1 MIKHLLKLVWNRK
14 RANLLLMGEIFLS
27 FLVVA
32 MVVAQC
38 LLYAYNF
45 SRPLGF
51 DYEDVWYVSMSKKH
65 GPGYVRRWTEEDAN
79 ALRQVDLTL
88 RDLDEVEMVAASDH
102 VPLGGLSMDSFSKDG
117 RSVFV
122 SYYRVTD
129 ELKEVLKLGLVRG
142 RWFNRSDDA
151 LNWEPVVINQT
162 LAREL
167 FGTKNPVGEKLEGR
181 GNNELRV
188 IGVIAAFRTGVFSAP
203 GNFAFKRVSWSKGAT
218 SGSGLLA
225 NFLFRSPPEAAQ
237 AFEKRIRT
245 GLRAASRNWGID
257 IGTLSQRR
265 ETTLKQQLILP
276 IVEGIVAFFLLIM
289 VGLGL
294 SGVLWQNITQ
304 RTREIGLRRALGAVA
319 GNIYGQFL
327 GELLV
332 MTTVAIAVGVAVIV
346 QFELFDNL
354 VGRASGAVYL
364 HSLLVALSLIYALIV
379 LCGLYPSW
387 LATRVQPVEALHHE

>member
-38 LLYAYNF
+38 VIYANNF
-45 SRPLGF
+45 SHSLGF
-51 DYEDVWYVSMSKKH
+51 DYEDIWYVSLNKKH
-65 GPGYVRRWTEEDAN
+65 ASGSMGFKGEEAQTLKQTHQ
-79 ALRQVDLTL
+79 ALL
-88 RDLDEVEMVAASDH
+88 DLDEVEMVAASEH
-102 VPLGGLSMDSFSKDG
+102 VPFGGGLSMDSFSKDG
-117 RSVFV
+117 RNVSVPYF
-122 SYYRVTD
+122 RVTD
-129 ELKEVLKLGLVRG
+129 EFEEVMKLELVRG
-142 RWFNRSDDA
+142 RWFDRSDDG

-162 LAREL
+162 LARAL
-167 FGTKNPVGEKLEGR
+167 FGTKNPVGEKLEAR
-181 GNNELRV
+181 GHNELRV

-203 GNFAFKRVSWSKGAT
+203 GNFAFKRASWSKGADQWH
-218 SGSGLLA
+218 GLPA
-225 NFLFRSPPEAAQ
+225 KFLFRASPEGAQ
-237 AFEKRIRT
+237 VFEKR
-245 GLRAASRNWGID
+245 LRNELRDASRNWGID

-265 ETTLKQQLILP
+265 ETDLKNLLILP
-276 IVEGIVAFFLLIM
+276 IAEGIIAFFLLLM

-294 SGVLWQNITQ
+294 SGVLWQNITR

-332 MTTVAIAVGVAVIV
+332 MTTVAMVAGTAVIV

-354 VGRASGAVYL
+354 VGRASGEVYL
-364 HSLLVALSLIYALIV
+364 YSLSVALAVIYGLII

-387 LATRVQPVEALHHE
+387 MATRVQPVEALHYE